1 MMKNIL
7 FPVFV
12 FASLTLK
19 AQDDFNEYNQY
30 PAGQYPYKG
39 GEAAF
44 YKDFHDIVTKN
55 GFQPCENKEEVY
67 NLKVIIPETGPI
79 KYLKDET
86 NKDAAEKYKCTCDL
100 GLKVVSLMDKWK
112 PVVIDGE
119 KKQSVAQ
126 FYIITDHLFEN
137 YKNGY
142 IPSGVAANY
151 NNQSGG
157 GINAFR
163 KLVADR
169 IDTRG
174 YNWSRAFTMIVTF
187 VVNTEGGIEDL
198 KVLQSSGLPEF
209 DQRVMRGIKS
219 VTGKKH
225 KWTPGKIDGVP
236 VKTRFR
242 LPLRF
247 GAPE

>member
-1 MMKNIL
+1 MKNIL
-7 FPVFV
+7 FSIFV
-12 FASLTLK
+12 LSSFIVK
-19 AQDDFNEYNQY
+19 AQDEFQEYYHY
-30 PAGQYPYKG
+30 PSGQYPYQG

-44 YKDFHDIVTKN
+44 YKDFHEIVSKN
-55 GFQPCENKEEVY
+55 GLQPCENKDEVY

-86 NKDAAEKYKCTCDL
+86 NKDAAEKYKCTYDL
-100 GLKVVSLMDKWK
+100 GLKVVSLMNKWK
-112 PVVIDGE
+112 PIIINGE

-126 FYIITDHLFEN
+126 FYIISDHLFEK
-137 YKNGY
+137 YKEGY
-142 IPSGVAANY
+142 IPSGEMANY
-151 NNQSGG
+151 KHQPGG
-157 GINAFR
+157 GINSFR
-163 KLVADR
+163 KQVAER

-174 YNWSRAFTMIVTF
+174 YNWSKSFTMIVTF
-187 VVNTEGGIEDL
+187 VVNTDGETEDY

-209 DQRVMRGIKS
+209 DERVLLGIKS
-219 VTGKKH
+219 VKGKKH
-225 KWTPGKIDGVP
+225 QWTPGKIDGVP